1 MVNGKNLICKT
12 HLSDFRNTKKSVDRS
27 KKFYLKVIELDNC
40 NKSNVLMRILTT
52 YEKRSFFLGQD
63 EKK

>member
-12 HLSDFRNTKKSVDRS
+12 HLSDFRNTKKSSDPS
-27 KKFYLKVIELDNC
+27 KRFYLQGHRIRQC

-52 YEKRSFFLGQD
+52 YEKRIFF
-63 EKK
+63 